1 MAEDKKKTRNSVPK
15 KGNVHLL
22 KQFLI
27 KDNKDLDIKLWERP
41 LGKKR

>member
-1 MAEDKKKTRNSVPK
+1 MAEDRKKTRNSVPK
-15 KGNVHLL
+15 KGNVKLL

-27 KDNKDLDIKLWERP
+27 KDNKDLDINLWERP